1 MLTRYRQRYP
11 QVVVDVSF
19 EDRIIDLVDERY
31 DLACASW
38 RARFRWDLR
47 ASLAAPAAPDRL
59 LSVVVA
65 LAVERAVVT
74 ARHIVEEIVPVC
86 FVREL
91 LHSILIEPRRI
102 EPADSPPCSCPR
114 L

>member
-19 EDRIIDLVDERY
+19 EDRIMDLVDERY

-59 LSVVVA
+59 LSNNCGHFCA
-65 LAVERAVVT
+65 ASTPAGPAPIT
-74 ARHIVEEIVPVC
+74 AM
-86 FVREL
+86 
-91 LHSILIEPRRI
+91 SN
-102 EPADSPPCSCPR
+102 
-114 L
+114 